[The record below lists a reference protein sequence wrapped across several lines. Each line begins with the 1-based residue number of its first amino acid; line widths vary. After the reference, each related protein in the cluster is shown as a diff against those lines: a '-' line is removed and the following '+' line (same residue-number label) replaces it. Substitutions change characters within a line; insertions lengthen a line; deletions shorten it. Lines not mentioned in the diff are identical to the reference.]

1 MTQEQM
7 AKRVTGIV
15 VAATLFLVIL
25 FAVLVYQWVTMA
37 VKQDRINRAE
47 AEAASL
53 AAQEQE
59 YQEDLEDIMYD
70 HDTKFDWW
78 LKYENQN

>member
-25 FAVLVYQWVTMA
+25 FAVLVYQWVTMG
-37 VKQDRINRAE
+37 VNQSRINRAE
-47 AEAASL
+47 AEAAAL
-53 AAQEQE
+53 AAQEQT
-59 YQEDLEDIMYD
+59 YKEDLEDIMYD
-70 HDTKFDWW
+70 PITKNDLFI
-78 LKYENQN
+78 KYENQN

>member
-37 VKQDRINRAE
+37 VKQNRINRAE

-53 AAQEQE
+53 AAQEQA
-59 YQEDLEDIMYD
+59 YQEDLDDIMYD
-70 HDTKFDWW
+70 PITKND
-78 LKYENQN
+78 LLIKYDNQN